1 MRQASAK
8 TLDSEGRSVH
18 SAPVRAHWTAC
29 RVRRG
34 LKAVEPQEQSGCP
47 KSSRKYVALFQK
59 HSPEDVPNS
68 KSTVYITS
76 TAITKPATK
85 LALLQAKPEQV
96 PLPQAEPDAE
106 VELDTADVDFVHE
119 FGTNLGFLESLNTK
133 QLDKQVQRG
142 PAKSKAKALAHAS
155 ASDSDSDSP
164 EAAYERAPRQR
175 LQDQPAL
182 EHTRLPTKNLHGELV
197 YAKTKSG
204 KSAAQSVKVKLP
216 DAACTC
222 TISPCKVVCLLMP

>member
-1 MRQASAK
+1 M
-8 TLDSEGRSVH
+8 
-18 SAPVRAHWTAC
+18 RAHWTAC

-34 LKAVEPQEQSGCP
+34 LEAVKPQEQSGCP
-47 KSSRKYVALFQK
+47 KSSRKYVARFQK
-59 HSPEDVPNS
+59 HFREGFT
-68 KSTVYITS
+68 STNAAVYITS
-76 TAITKPATK
+76 TAITNLTTK

-164 EAAYERAPRQR
+164 EAAYEKAPRQR

-182 EHTRLPTKNLHGELV
+182 EHTSLPTKNLHGELV

-204 KSAAQSVKVKLP
+204 KSAAQSVKVNLP
-216 DAACTC
+216 DTAGSCT
-222 TISPCKVVCLLMP
+222 TLPCKVVCLLIP